1 MTYSRPLTMRL
12 QAEEMMKSPIVV
24 GIAIAVL
31 ALTSRA
37 AAAQS
42 GPVDTQHGRELAA
55 KLCSN
60 CHAVPNDPSNVGRPD
75 VPSFAAIARKP
86 NITPERIAGAIV
98 LPHPEMPGVPL
109 SRAEIRDIAAY
120 ILSLR

>member
-1 MTYSRPLTMRL
+1 MSDLRPLTMRL
-12 QAEEMMKSPIVV
+12 QAEEPMKSPTVV
-24 GIAIAVL
+24 GLAVATL
-31 ALTSRA
+31 TLTSL

-42 GPVDTQHGRELAA
+42 GPPDTQHGRELAA

-60 CHAVPNDPSNVGRPD
+60 CHAVPHEPSSAGRPD
-75 VPSFAAIARKP
+75 VPTFMAIARKP
-86 NITPERIAGAIV
+86 NITSERIAGAII

-120 ILSLR
+120 ILSLQ